1 MGICRGLESFFDGG
15 VVKSPTRVLL
25 LGEHW
30 DCLRPTFESLADR
43 GDVQFVG
50 PLVREIPD
58 AVTETGAAAIMA
70 VRGPGG
76 VVPTIHRPAGDEPSF
91 PPVLLCV
98 DDDGLETEELFEFA
112 DDFLL
117 IPCSAAELY
126 KRLTRLVRCKQV
138 ESPGHILRHGKITL
152 DTQVYEVALEGKRVN
167 VAWMEFQLL
176 RFLMEH
182 PGRIFTRDE
191 LLSSVWSVDNL
202 GGTRTVDVHIR
213 RLRQKLGL
221 YGNTNIRTVANVG
234 YGLVEN

>member
-1 MGICRGLESFFDGG
+1 M
-15 VVKSPTRVLL
+15 
-25 LGEHW
+25 GEHW
-30 DCLRPTFESLADR
+30 DRLRPTSESLAGR

-76 VVPTIHRPAGDEPSF
+76 VVPTIHRPAGDEPSC

-126 KRLTRLVRCKQV
+126 KRLTRLVRCKQA
-138 ESPGHILRHGKITL
+138 ESPSHVLRHGKITL
-152 DTQVYEVALEGKRVN
+152 DTRVYEVCLEGKRVN

-182 PGRIFTRDE
+182 PGRI
-191 LLSSVWSVDNL
+191 
-202 GGTRTVDVHIR
+202 
-213 RLRQKLGL
+213 
-221 YGNTNIRTVANVG
+221 
-234 YGLVEN
+234 